1 MINVVNQRLISTN
14 LMKNLRKQ
22 LIMMIEP
29 VNYREELSHI
39 SKVLTMEVKEEST
52 RSLLPVLYNQY
63 TAFLRNL
70 KDFKVD
76 LTTILPTPEQ
86 VEKVNPSPQADE
98 KIYTGI
104 IDDLNT
110 LIGKAQAD
118 AENVFDPKF
127 TKSLTTNKAIKK
139 SILDYHTSRVFRYF
153 KKLEQHIQ
161 ALIVLDDYPAV
172 VFGEYHMIIKNFKEA
187 KTENDRQ
194 EYLDELILVAR
205 SVIPLQVRKQT
216 TVNIE
221 QSISSPTRM
230 S

>member
-1 MINVVNQRLISTN
+1 
-14 LMKNLRKQ
+14 
-22 LIMMIEP
+22 MMMSEP
-29 VNYREELSHI
+29 LSYRDELAHI
-39 SKVLTMEVKEEST
+39 SKVLSKQVEEEST
-52 RSLLPVLYNQY
+52 RRLVPVLYNQY
-63 TAFLRNL
+63 TAFLRGL

-76 LTTILPTPEQ
+76 LTVILPSPEQ
-86 VEKVNPSPQADE
+86 VEKVNPSSTPDE

-110 LIGKAQAD
+110 LIVKAQDDAD
-118 AENVFDPKF
+118 TVFDPKF

>member
-1 MINVVNQRLISTN
+1 
-14 LMKNLRKQ
+14 
-22 LIMMIEP
+22 MMMSEP
-29 VNYREELSHI
+29 LSYRDELAHI
-39 SKVLTMEVKEEST
+39 SKVLSKQVEEEST
-52 RSLLPVLYNQY
+52 RRLVPVLYNQY
-63 TAFLRNL
+63 TAFLRGL

-76 LTTILPTPEQ
+76 LTVILPSPEQ
-86 VEKVNPSPQADE
+86 VEKVNPSSTPDE

-110 LIGKAQAD
+110 LIVKAQDDAD
-118 AENVFDPKF
+118 TVFDPKF

-139 SILDYHTSRVFRYF
+139 SIIDYHQSRVFRYF

>member
-1 MINVVNQRLISTN
+1 MS
-14 LMKNLRKQ
+14 
-22 LIMMIEP
+22 EP
-29 VNYREELSHI
+29 VNYREELVQI
-39 SKVLTMEVKEEST
+39 SRKLSREIQENSSRRLVPT
-52 RSLLPVLYNQY
+52 LYNPY
-63 TAFLRNL
+63 FAWMRGL

-76 LTTILPTPEQ
+76 LTVILPTPDD
-86 VEKVNPSPQADE
+86 VEKVNPSSTPDE

-110 LIGKAQAD
+110 LIIKAQTDAD
-118 AENVFDPKF
+118 TVFDPKF

-139 SILDYHTSRVFRYF
+139 SIVDYHTSRVFRYF

-187 KTENDRQ
+187 TTENDRQ

-205 SVIPLQVRKQT
+205 SVIPLQVRKQSV
-216 TVNIE
+216 VNIE
-221 QSISSPTRM
+221 QSITSPTRM
-230 S
+230 T